1 MNYNGVVKGESV
13 TIKGIEGRQ
22 IDLDIKLSG
31 DDFESFAIDF
41 GVSDSTYTRFL
52 YNKKQGTLE
61 VDRTYSG
68 LTSDLNCQR
77 KMFVGSSDELELHFV
92 LDKFSI
98 ELFVND
104 WEKTMTTEIQTP
116 LASNG
121 IRFNSFGEAKVTI
134 EKHHIVIA

>member
-31 DDFESFAIDF
+31 DNFESFAIDF

-77 KMFVGSSDELELHFV
+77 KMFVGSSDELKLHFV
-92 LDKFSI
+92 
-98 ELFVND
+98 ND
-104 WEKTMTTEIQTP
+104 GEKTMTTEIQTP

-121 IRFNSFGEAKVTI
+121 IRFNSLGEAKVTI
-134 EKHHIVIA
+134 EKHDIVIA

>member
-31 DDFESFAIDF
+31 DNFESFAIDF

-104 WEKTMTTEIQTP
+104 
-116 LASNG
+116 G
-121 IRFNSFGEAKVTI
+121 GEDNDN
-134 EKHHIVIA
+134 

>member
-1 MNYNGVVKGESV
+1 M
-13 TIKGIEGRQ
+13 
-22 IDLDIKLSG
+22 
-31 DDFESFAIDF
+31 
-41 GVSDSTYTRFL
+41 
-52 YNKKQGTLE
+52 
-61 VDRTYSG
+61 DRTYSG

-104 WEKTMTTEIQTP
+104 GEKTMTTEIQTP

>member
-31 DDFESFAIDF
+31 DDFESFAID
-41 GVSDSTYTRFL
+41 SDSTYTRFL

-104 WEKTMTTEIQTP
+104 GEKTMTTEIQTP

-121 IRFNSFGEAKVTI
+121 IRFNSLGEAKVTI
-134 EKHHIVIA
+134 EKHDIVIA

>member
-1 MNYNGVVKGESV
+1 MNYNGVIKGESV

-22 IDLDIKLSG
+22 IDLDIKLLG
-31 DDFESFAIDF
+31 GDFESFVIDF

-52 YNKKQGTLE
+52 YNKKQ
-61 VDRTYSG
+61 DRTYSG

-104 WEKTMTTEIQTP
+104 GEKTMTTEIQTP

-121 IRFNSFGEAKVTI
+121 IRFNSLGEAKVTI
-134 EKHHIVIA
+134 EKHDIVIA